1 MFIEIPYKSGD
12 TVSLKL
18 ISGEEVVGRIGD
30 PNDAANGTIILTK
43 PMTFIMGPQG
53 LGMVP
58 YMFSAPQDA
67 KIKIKESAIVAI
79 LKTDDQVNKQYIAQT
94 TGLSLVS

>member
-1 MFIEIPYKSGD
+1 MFIEIPYKTGD

-18 ISGEEVVGRIGD
+18 ISGEEVVGRIGEPTQD
-30 PNDAANGTIILTK
+30 VVVLIK

-58 YMFSAPQDA
+58 YMFSAPQDT
-67 KIKIKESAIVAI
+67 KIKIKDSAIVAI
-79 LKTDDQVNKQYIAQT
+79 VKTDDQVNKQYLQQT
-94 TGLSLVS
+94 TGLTLAS

>member
-1 MFIEIPYKSGD
+1 MLIEIPYKTGD

-18 ISGEEVVGRIGD
+18 ISGEEVVGRIGEPTQD
-30 PNDAANGTIILTK
+30 VVILTK

-58 YMFSAPQDA
+58 YMFSAPLDA
-67 KIKIKESAIVAI
+67 KIKIKDSAIVAI
-79 LKTDDQVNKQYIAQT
+79 VKTDDQVNKQYLQQT
-94 TGLSLVS
+94 TNLTLAS

>member
-1 MFIEIPYKSGD
+1 MLFEIPYKTGD

-18 ISGEEVVGRIGD
+18 ISGEEVVGRIGEPTQD
-30 PNDAANGTIILTK
+30 VVILTK

-79 LKTDDQVNKQYIAQT
+79 VKTDDQINKQYIHQT
-94 TGLSLVS
+94 TSLSLVS

>member
-1 MFIEIPYKSGD
+1 MFFETTYKSGD
-12 TVSLKL
+12 TVSVKL

-30 PNDAANGTIILTK
+30 PTDGTIILTK

-79 LKTDDQVNKQYIAQT
+79 IKTDDNVNKQYIQQT
-94 TGLSLVS
+94 TGLKLAS

>member
-1 MFIEIPYKSGD
+1 MLIEVPYKSGD
-12 TVSLKL
+12 TVSVKL

-30 PNDAANGTIILTK
+30 PNDGAIILTK

-67 KIKIKESAIVAI
+67 KIKIKDSAIVAI
-79 LKTDDQVNKQYIAQT
+79 VKTDEQVNKQYLQQT
-94 TGLSLVS
+94 TGLTL

>member
-1 MFIEIPYKSGD
+1 MFIEVPYKTGD
-12 TVSLKL
+12 TVTLKL
-18 ISGEEVVGRIGD
+18 ISGEEVVGRVGE
-30 PNDAANGTIILTK
+30 PTEGLVVLTK

-67 KIKIKESAIVAI
+67 KIKIKETAVVAI
-79 LKTDDQVNKQYIAQT
+79 TKTDENVNKQYIAQT
-94 TGLSLVS
+94 TSLTLAS

>member
-1 MFIEIPYKSGD
+1 MFIEIPYKTGD

-18 ISGEEVVGRIGD
+18 ISGEEVVGRVGD
-30 PNDAANGTIILTK
+30 PTQDVVVLTK

-58 YMFSAPQDA
+58 YMFSAPLDA

-79 LKTDDQVNKQYIAQT
+79 VKTDDQINKQYIQQT
-94 TGLSLVS
+94 TSLSLVS

>member
-1 MFIEIPYKSGD
+1 MLFEIPYKSGD
-12 TVSLKL
+12 TVTLKL

-30 PNDAANGTIILTK
+30 STDGQIVLTK

-67 KIKIKESAIVAI
+67 KIKI
-79 LKTDDQVNKQYIAQT
+79 
-94 TGLSLVS
+94 

>member
-1 MFIEIPYKSGD
+1 MLIEIPYKTGD

-30 PNDAANGTIILTK
+30 PTQDVVILTK

-67 KIKIKESAIVAI
+67 KIKIKDSAIVAI
-79 LKTDDQVNKQYIAQT
+79 VKTDDQVNKQYIQQT
-94 TGLSLVS
+94 TGLSLAS

>member
-1 MFIEIPYKSGD
+1 MLIEIPYKTGD
-12 TVSLKL
+12 TVTLKL
-18 ISGEEVVGRIGD
+18 ISGEEVVGRLGEPTQD
-30 PNDAANGTIILTK
+30 VVTLTK

-67 KIKIKESAIVAI
+67 KIKIKESAIVTI
-79 LKTDDQVNKQYIAQT
+79 VKTDEQVNKQYIQQT

>member
-1 MFIEIPYKSGD
+1 MLIEIPYKTGD
-12 TVSLKL
+12 TVSVKL
-18 ISGEEVVGRIGD
+18 ISGEEVVGRIGELTQD
-30 PNDAANGTIILTK
+30 VVILTK

-58 YMFSAPQDA
+58 YMFSAPQDT

-79 LKTDDQVNKQYIAQT
+79 VKTDDQVNKQYIAQT
-94 TGLSLVS
+94 TSLTLAS

>member
-1 MFIEIPYKSGD
+1 MFIEIPYKTGD

-18 ISGEEVVGRIGD
+18 ISGEEVVGRVGD
-30 PNDAANGTIILTK
+30 PTQDVVVLTK

-79 LKTDDQVNKQYIAQT
+79 VKTDDQINKQYIQQT
-94 TGLSLVS
+94 TSLSLVS

>member
-1 MFIEIPYKSGD
+1 MFIETPIKNGD
-12 TVSLKL
+12 TVTLKL
-18 ISGEEVVGRIGD
+18 ISGEEVVGRLSDI
-30 PNDAANGTIILTK
+30 TESYFTLSK

-67 KIKIKESAIVAI
+67 NIKIKESAVTAI
-79 LKTDDQVNKQYIAQT
+79 AKTDEPVSKQYVAQT
-94 TGLSLVS
+94 SNLII

>member
-1 MFIEIPYKSGD
+1 MFIEVPYKTGD
-12 TVSLKL
+12 TITLKL
-18 ISGEEVVGRIGD
+18 ISGEEIVGRVGD
-30 PNDAANGTIILTK
+30 PSDGVVILTK

-67 KIKIKESAIVAI
+67 KIKIKDSAIVAI
-79 LKTDDQVNKQYIAQT
+79 TKTDDQVNKQYLSQT
-94 TGLSLVS
+94 TGLTLV

>member
-1 MFIEIPYKSGD
+1 MLFEIPYKTGD

-18 ISGEEVVGRIGD
+18 ISGEEVVGRVGEPTQD
-30 PNDAANGTIILTK
+30 VVVLTK

-79 LKTDDQVNKQYIAQT
+79 VKTDDQINKQYIQQT
-94 TGLSLVS
+94 TSLALVS

>member
-1 MFIEIPYKSGD
+1 MFIEVPYKTGD

-18 ISGEEVVGRIGD
+18 ISGEEVVGRVGETTD
-30 PNDAANGTIILTK
+30 GVIILTK

-67 KIKIKESAIVAI
+67 KIKIKDSAVVAI
-79 LKTDDQVNKQYIAQT
+79 IKTDEQVSKQYIAQT
-94 TGLSLVS
+94 TGLTLVS

>member
-1 MFIEIPYKSGD
+1 MLIEIPYKTGD

-18 ISGEEVVGRIGD
+18 ISGEEVVGRIGEPTQD
-30 PNDAANGTIILTK
+30 VVTLTK

-67 KIKIKESAIVAI
+67 KIKIKDSAIVAI
-79 LKTDDQVNKQYIAQT
+79 VKTDDQVNKQYLQQT
-94 TGLSLVS
+94 TNLTLAS

>member
-1 MFIEIPYKSGD
+1 MFFEVPYKTGD
-12 TVSLKL
+12 TVSVKL
-18 ISGEEVVGRIGD
+18 ISGEEVVGRIGELAQD
-30 PNDAANGTIILTK
+30 VVILTK

-79 LKTDDQVNKQYIAQT
+79 VKTDENVNKQYIQQT
-94 TGLSLVS
+94 TGLKLAS

>member
-1 MFIEIPYKSGD
+1 MFFEIPYKTGD
-12 TVSLKL
+12 TVSVKL
-18 ISGEEVVGRIGD
+18 ISGEEVVGRIGELTQD
-30 PNDAANGTIILTK
+30 VVILTK

-79 LKTDDQVNKQYIAQT
+79 VKTDENVNKQYIQQT
-94 TGLSLVS
+94 TGLKLAS

>member
-1 MFIEIPYKSGD
+1 MLFEIPYKTGD
-12 TVSLKL
+12 TVTLKL

-30 PNDAANGTIILTK
+30 PTDGQIVLTK

-67 KIKIKESAIVAI
+67 KIKLKDSAVVAIV
-79 LKTDDQVNKQYIAQT
+79 KTDEQVNKQYLQQT
-94 TGLSLVS
+94 TGLTL

>member
-1 MFIEIPYKSGD
+1 MLFEIPYKTGD
-12 TVSLKL
+12 TVTLKL

-30 PNDAANGTIILTK
+30 PTDGQIVLTK

-58 YMFSAPQDA
+58 YVFSAPQDA
-67 KIKIKESAIVAI
+67 KIKLKDSAVVAIV
-79 LKTDDQVNKQYIAQT
+79 KTDEQINKQYLQQT
-94 TGLSLVS
+94 TGLTL

>member
-1 MFIEIPYKSGD
+1 MFIEVPYKVND

-18 ISGEEVVGRIGD
+18 ISGEEVVARLADMTEGYF
-30 PNDAANGTIILTK
+30 TLSK

-58 YMFSAPQDA
+58 YMFSASQDA
-67 KIKIKESAIVAI
+67 KVKIKESAVVAI
-79 LKTDDQVNKQYIAQT
+79 VKTEEQVNKQYLQQT
-94 TGLSLVS
+94 TGLTLVS

>member
-1 MFIEIPYKSGD
+1 MFIEIPYKAGD
-12 TVSLKL
+12 TVSAKL
-18 ISGEEVVGRIGD
+18 ISGEEVVGRIGELAQD
-30 PNDAANGTIILTK
+30 VVILTK

-79 LKTDDQVNKQYIAQT
+79 VKTDDQVNKQYLQQT
-94 TGLSLVS
+94 TSLALVS

>member
-1 MFIEIPYKSGD
+1 MFIEIAYKTGD
-12 TVSLKL
+12 TVSVKL

-30 PNDAANGTIILTK
+30 QSDGVIVLTK

-58 YMFSAPQDA
+58 YMFSAPSDA
-67 KIKIKESAIVAI
+67 KIKIKESAVVAI
-79 LKTDDQVNKQYIAQT
+79 VKTDDNVNNQYIQQT
-94 TGLSLVS
+94 TGLKLAA

>member
-1 MFIEIPYKSGD
+1 MLIEIPYKTGD

-18 ISGEEVVGRIGD
+18 ISGEEVVGRIGEPTQD
-30 PNDAANGTIILTK
+30 VVTLTK

-67 KIKIKESAIVAI
+67 KIKIKDSAIVAI
-79 LKTDDQVNKQYIAQT
+79 VKTDDQVNKQYLQQT
-94 TGLSLVS
+94 TGLTLAS

>member
-1 MFIEIPYKSGD
+1 MLIEVPYKSGD
-12 TVSLKL
+12 TVSVKL

-30 PNDAANGTIILTK
+30 SNDGATILTK

-67 KIKIKESAIVAI
+67 KIKIKDSAIVAI
-79 LKTDDQVNKQYIAQT
+79 VKTDEQVNKQYLQQT
-94 TGLSLVS
+94 TGLTL

>member
-18 ISGEEVVGRIGD
+18 ISGEEVVGRIGE
-30 PNDAANGTIILTK
+30 PTEGVVILTK

-67 KIKIKESAIVAI
+67 KIKLKESAVVAI
-79 LKTDDQVNKQYIAQT
+79 TKTDDQVSKQYLQQT
-94 TGLSLVS
+94 TGLALVS

>member
-1 MFIEIPYKSGD
+1 MLIEIPYKTGD
-12 TVSLKL
+12 TVTLKL
-18 ISGEEVVGRIGD
+18 ISGEEVVGRLGE
-30 PNDAANGTIILTK
+30 PNQDVVTLTK

-79 LKTDDQVNKQYIAQT
+79 VKTDDQINKQYIQQT

>member
-1 MFIEIPYKSGD
+1 MLIEIPYKSGD

-30 PNDAANGTIILTK
+30 IAQDVVVLTK

-58 YMFSAPQDA
+58 YMFSAPQET

-79 LKTDDQVNKQYIAQT
+79 VKTDDQVNKQYIAQT